1 MSNLQNEELKAEE
14 VNCSYCNDTQD
25 YEGDTC
31 PYCKPNKERE
41 NGERAMD
48 FNKGN

>member
-1 MSNLQNEELKAEE
+1 MSHSQEETTKAEE
-14 VNCSYCNDTQD
+14 VNCSHCSDT
-25 YEGDTC
+25 YEYEADTC
-31 PYCKPNKERE
+31 PYCKSNKEQE